1 MGVHV
6 RDYKKMNKTR
16 EMALTSR
23 KNSGILTKLFRESE
37 GGTAGKARVEET
49 DLKASEKKF
58 LTMTAGC
65 GRIKKLLTKLLNKR
79 AEKSS

>member
-37 GGTAGKARVEET
+37 GGTAGKVRVEKT
-49 DLKASEKKF
+49 DLKASEK
-58 LTMTAGC
+58 
-65 GRIKKLLTKLLNKR
+65 
-79 AEKSS
+79 SS